1 MKTFT
6 IDKIYS
12 QTPKATKFRGI
23 LPYRPK
29 GQMYLCNLQS
39 NAQLVGEEATED
51 DICEKLF
58 ESKTSL

>member
-1 MKTFT
+1 
-6 IDKIYS
+6 
-12 QTPKATKFRGI
+12 
-23 LPYRPK
+23 
-29 GQMYLCNLQS
+29 MYLCNLQS